1 LKSPPDASREKLA
14 QVGVAEENVIEPE
27 EMKILSDPIEI
38 RQTYFNLIK
47 TAKSEI
53 SLIIATPNALRRN
66 LSGGIIDALRDA
78 AQERNVK
85 VNLVIPAYE
94 DQIYAATDTFQRFG
108 LMPTAQ
114 NFQIKTILPMTRQ
127 THKIKST
134 FLVIDKKTSFI
145 IDVKDDTKQKLI
157 DAVGFASYY
166 NSKSRT
172 ESYRYIFETI
182 WRQADLYESLARA
195 NKSLKEA
202 YEKLKL
208 HDAMEKEFINIA
220 AHELRTP
227 SQAIIGYAEML
238 KQFPDRSKHYEDAIS
253 RNAERLYGLVT
264 KMLDVARIESQTL
277 KLDKTDIDLNEK
289 IQNVIK
295 DISQQALVDSHKKV
309 SIVFEPKQPI
319 TIYADKARMFQVFAN
334 LLNNALKFTNC
345 GNIII
350 TAIKD
355 DKANEAVISVTDSG
369 TGLHPDILP
378 HLFSKFKSK
387 SDKGIGLGLY
397 IAKSIVEAHGGR
409 IEAQNNVGGIG
420 ATFTVFLPLPD

>member
-1 LKSPPDASREKLA
+1 MKSPPDASREKLA

-27 EMKILSDPIEI
+27 EMKILTDPIEI
-38 RQTYFNLIK
+38 RQTYYNLIK
-47 TAKSEI
+47 SAKSEI

-66 LSGGIIDALRDA
+66 LSGGIIEALREA

-94 DQIYAATDTFQRFG
+94 DQIYSATDTFERIG
-108 LMPTAQ
+108 IMPTAQ

-134 FLVIDKKTSFI
+134 FLVIDRKTSFI
-145 IDVKDDTKQKLI
+145 IDVKDDTKQNLI

-195 NKSLKEA
+195 NKGLKEA
-202 YEKLKL
+202 YEKLKH

-238 KQFPDRSKHYEDAIS
+238 KEFPDRSKNYEDAIL

-277 KLDKTDIDLNEK
+277 KLEKTDIDLNVK

-295 DISQQALVDSHKKV
+295 DISQQSHLNPRGKV
-309 SIVFEPKQPI
+309 SIIFEPQEPI
-319 TIYADKARMFQVFAN
+319 TISADKARMFQVFAN
-334 LLNNALKFTNC
+334 LLNNALNFTND
-345 GNIII
+345 GNIIVNA
-350 TAIKD
+350 TKC
-355 DKANEAVISVTDSG
+355 DKTNEAIVTITDSG
-369 TGLHPDILP
+369 KGLDPDIIP
-378 HLFSKFKSK
+378 HLFSKFKTK
-387 SDKGIGLGLY
+387 SEKGIGLGLY
-397 IAKSIVEAHGGR
+397 IAKSIVEAHGGSL
-409 IEAQNNVGGIG
+409 EAQNNVNGKG